1 MKNIVHGCRGFVLVD
16 YCGLTTFFFKCNST
30 CRISYSSFFRILVN
44 NPAVWEPS
52 DFEVPPVNA
61 ESDVF
66 SVKCLLRPECLFA
79 ARPRQK
85 ENMNSSKF

>member
-1 MKNIVHGCRGFVLVD
+1 M
-16 YCGLTTFFFKCNST
+16 
-30 CRISYSSFFRILVN
+30 
-44 NPAVWEPS
+44 
-52 DFEVPPVNA
+52 NA

-66 SVKCLLRPECLFA
+66 SVKCPLRPECLFA